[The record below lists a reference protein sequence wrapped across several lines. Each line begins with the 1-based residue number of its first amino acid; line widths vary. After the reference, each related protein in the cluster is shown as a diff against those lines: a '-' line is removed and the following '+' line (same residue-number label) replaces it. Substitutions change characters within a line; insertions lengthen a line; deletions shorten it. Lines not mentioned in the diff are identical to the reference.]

1 MRKVNNFTNISQLC
15 VTINLKKVAL
25 SNLRLGVGSS
35 METEMVK
42 CLICKISQYTGLHP
56 TNNLRSLFKQLQK
69 KDLIN
74 ANIIKEI
81 DNSLQKETTT

>member
-1 MRKVNNFTNISQLC
+1 MSKVNNFTNISHLC

-25 SNLRLGVGSS
+25 SNLCLEVGSS

-42 CLICKISQYTGLHP
+42 SLICKICQYTGLRP